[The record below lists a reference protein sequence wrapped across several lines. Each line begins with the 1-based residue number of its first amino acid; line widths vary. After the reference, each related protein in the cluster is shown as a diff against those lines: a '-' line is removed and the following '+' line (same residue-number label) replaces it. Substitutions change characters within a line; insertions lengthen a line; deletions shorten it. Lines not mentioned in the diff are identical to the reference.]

1 MLYDGKIWVATD
13 SSHKPVFLLPEM
25 ANRHGL
31 IAGATGTG
39 KTVTLKVIAEGF
51 SDMGVPVFLGDIKG
65 DLSGMV
71 APGTVSEKIGK
82 RLMETGVSAFRT
94 ETYPTVF
101 WDVYGEQGHPI
112 RATVSEMGPLL
123 LSRML
128 NLNETQSGV
137 LNILFR
143 VAADENLPLYTVKD
157 VKAMLDKYGLF
168 AEFVAPRLWF
178 DKRTNDG
185 GFTAS
190 RKEDREFA
198 QWRARRSCDIAKAL
212 GTNKIQLWLAREGTL
227 CAEGKNPV
235 EMTLQL
241 RDAFNDILTYRDDA
255 LILVEP
261 KPNEPIDRSIC
272 GTAGHALAVG
282 AYTVDPSRVGLC
294 IESAHSILAG
304 LDPANDMGFA
314 LALNKL
320 WGVHL
325 NDQNGCR
332 YDQDKSFGVDNLR
345 NAFNQVKVLYENNYG
360 DRGNFECVGLD
371 VKAMR
376 TQPDE
381 DCYRHLIN
389 SKHIFELLLDKVK
402 HFDYEFQAACV
413 KEQNFEKLEMYVME
427 LLMGIK

>member
-1 MLYDGKIWVATD
+1 MAT
-13 SSHKPVFLLPEM
+13 F
-25 ANRHGL
+25 RFT
-31 IAGATGTG
+31 AGPWN
-39 KTVTLKVIAEGF
+39 IHEG
-51 SDMGVPVFLGDIKG
+51 
-65 DLSGMV
+65 
-71 APGTVSEKIGK
+71 
-82 RLMETGVSAFRT
+82 
-94 ETYPTVF
+94 
-101 WDVYGEQGHPI
+101 
-112 RATVSEMGPLL
+112 
-123 LSRML
+123 
-128 NLNETQSGV
+128 NETFGPGHRKS
-137 LNILFR
+137 I
-143 VAADENLPLYTVKD
+143 PLEEKMKKYAEIGLAGMQFHDDDAVPDMNNMTEKQIIDYAKD

-282 AYTVDPSRVGLC
+282 AYTVDPNRVGLC

-314 LALNKL
+314 LAL
-320 WGVHL
+320 
-325 NDQNGCR
+325 
-332 YDQDKSFGVDNLR
+332 
-345 NAFNQVKVLYENNYG
+345 
-360 DRGNFECVGLD
+360 D

-389 SKHIFELLLDKVK
+389 SKRIFELLLDKVK